1 MQKDETDK
9 SIQALKYIIE
19 LQKLLYQPSS
29 NVDNADKLL
38 SKMYYR
44 LECNGSSKSPV
55 VISQS
60 IEPLIGLLRDP
71 LTMCSHTDLP
81 ENVKIAGEDAIQSKR
96 FFLLGPSAPYQNY
109 QTTTPII
116 PPWLYK
122 PGAQVILFDVGSSY
136 FNGMDSTAVTTS
148 TIGTRWFYEYFR
160 SKSLSLDRIFT
171 FEATQYVPKSYWN
184 QIPDDIIG
192 RLTFINAGVETSGKL
207 NPWNILKTIAK
218 PEDYVI
224 IKLDIDTSALEMAL
238 CNQILNDTSIS
249 SLIDEMFFEMHVTV
263 NEMMPYWGAPGGEL
277 KDTYILFRKLRSLGI
292 RMHSWP

>member
-1 MQKDETDK
+1 MQNDHLNN
-9 SIQALKYIIE
+9 SIQILQYIIE

-29 NVDNADKLL
+29 KVDNADKLL

-44 LECNGSSKSPV
+44 FECNDSSKSQLV
-55 VISQS
+55 VSQS
-60 IEPLIGLLRDP
+60 IDPLIGLLRDP
-71 LTMCSHTDLP
+71 LTICGFKDLP
-81 ENVKIAGEDAIQSKR
+81 ENLKLGEDDSVQSKR
-96 FFLLGPSAPYQNY
+96 FFLLGPSAPYHNY

-122 PGAQVILFDVGSSY
+122 PGAQVILFDIGSSY
-136 FNGMDSTAVTTS
+136 FNGMNAAAVSTS

-160 SKSLSLDRIFT
+160 SKSLSLDRIIA
-171 FEATQYVPKSYWN
+171 FEASKYEPKSYWD
-184 QIPDDIIG
+184 QIPDDVIG
-192 RLTFINAGVETSGKL
+192 KLTFINTGVEVNGKL

-224 IKLDIDTSALEMAL
+224 IKLDIDTPPLEMAL

-249 SLIDEMFFEMHVTV
+249 SLIDEMFFEMHVTI
-263 NEMMPYWGAPGGEL
+263 NEMKRFWGAPSGEL
-277 KDTYILFRKLRSLGI
+277 KDTYILFRKMRELGI

>member
-1 MQKDETDK
+1 MQNDHLNN
-9 SIQALKYIIE
+9 SIQILQYIIE

-29 NVDNADKLL
+29 KVDNADKLL

-44 LECNGSSKSPV
+44 FECNDSSKSQLV
-55 VISQS
+55 VSQS

-71 LTMCSHTDLP
+71 STICTYSDLP
-81 ENVKIAGEDAIQSKR
+81 DDLKIQDGGAVQSKR
-96 FFLLGPSAPYQNY
+96 FFLLGPSAPYHNY

-122 PGAQVILFDVGSSY
+122 PDAQVILFDIGSSY
-136 FNGMDSTAVTTS
+136 FNGMNAAAVSTS

-160 SKSLSLDRIFT
+160 SKSLSFDRIIA
-171 FEATQYVPKSYWN
+171 FEARQYASKSYWS
-184 QIPDDIIG
+184 QIPDDMMG
-192 RLTFINAGVETSGKL
+192 KLTFINSGVEKIGKL

-224 IKLDIDTSALEMAL
+224 IKLDIDTPRLEMSL

-249 SLIDEMFFEMHVTV
+249 SLIDEMFFEMHVTI
-263 NEMMPYWGAPGGEL
+263 NEMKRFWGSPSGRL
-277 KDTYILFRKLRSLGI
+277 KDTYILFRKMRELGI

>member
-1 MQKDETDK
+1 MQNDHLKK
-9 SIQALKYIIE
+9 SIESLQYIIE
-19 LQKLLYQPSS
+19 LQKSLYQPSS
-29 NVDNADKLL
+29 TINQTDALL

-44 LECNGSSKSPV
+44 LECDDSLEPEV
-55 VISQS
+55 VVFQS

-81 ENVKIAGEDAIQSKR
+81 ENVKIAGEEAVQSKR
-96 FFLLGPSAPYQNY
+96 FFLLGPSAPYINHE
-109 QTTTPII
+109 TSTPTI
-116 PPWLYK
+116 PPWLLK
-122 PGAQVILFDVGSSY
+122 PSAQVILFDIGSSY

-148 TIGTRWFYEYFR
+148 AIGTRWFYEYFR
-160 SKSLSLDRIFT
+160 SKSLSFDRIIA
-171 FEATQYVPKSYWN
+171 FEASKYEPKSYWD
-184 QIPDDIIG
+184 QIPDDVIG
-192 RLTFINAGVETSGKL
+192 KLTFINTGVEVNGKL

-224 IKLDIDTSALEMAL
+224 IKLDIDTPALETAL

-263 NEMMPYWGAPGGEL
+263 NEMIPYWGAVGGEL
-277 KDTYILFRKLRSLGI
+277 KDTYILFRKLRELGI

>member
-1 MQKDETDK
+1 MQNDHLNN
-9 SIQALKYIIE
+9 SIQILQYIIE

-29 NVDNADKLL
+29 KVDNADKLL

-44 LECNGSSKSPV
+44 FECNDSSKSQLV
-55 VISQS
+55 VSQS
-60 IEPLIGLLRDP
+60 IDPLIGLLRDP
-71 LTMCSHTDLP
+71 LTICGFKDLP
-81 ENVKIAGEDAIQSKR
+81 ENLKLGEDDSVQSKR
-96 FFLLGPSAPYQNY
+96 FFLLGPSAPYHNY

-122 PGAQVILFDVGSSY
+122 PDAQVILFDIGSSY
-136 FNGMDSTAVTTS
+136 FNGMNAAAVSTS

-160 SKSLSLDRIFT
+160 SKSLSLDRIIA
-171 FEATQYVPKSYWN
+171 FEASKYEPKSYWD
-184 QIPDDIIG
+184 QIPDDVIG
-192 RLTFINAGVETSGKL
+192 KLTFINTGVEVNGKL

-224 IKLDIDTSALEMAL
+224 IKLDIDTPPLEMAL

-249 SLIDEMFFEMHVTV
+249 SLIDEMFFEMHVTI
-263 NEMMPYWGAPGGEL
+263 NEMKRFWGAPSGEL
-277 KDTYILFRKLRSLGI
+277 KDTYILFRKMRELGI